1 MTDVLIQKEL
11 YFVSTVKPQIS
22 KMELHSGF
30 WDRKSNLNYRLFAS
44 AYLAVK
50 WQEIFW
56 ILESEKVSKYTHF
69 RANLVEFRAEKVL
82 FCLYHTALW
91 LKCKILY
98 QIAKIKVCKSTP
110 SLGLLAYF
118 QKLL

>member
-1 MTDVLIQKEL
+1 M
-11 YFVSTVKPQIS
+11 S
-22 KMELHSGF
+22 KFS
-30 WDRKSNLNYRLFAS
+30 
-44 AYLAVK
+44 
-50 WQEIFW
+50 
-56 ILESEKVSKYTHF
+56 HF

-118 QKLL
+118 PKIAIKFKQTNIHSSCLYLQNRIINLYTWETAGVLAAE